1 VFDSLCLFGLLN
13 FPMFWLA
20 IPLAVA
26 FSLVYAAT
34 RCEEPREICK
44 RALSVACK
52 LFFFLILVGVVLH
65 FAV

>member
-1 VFDSLCLFGLLN
+1 
-13 FPMFWLA
+13 MFWLA
-20 IPLAVA
+20 IPLAIA

-34 RCEEPREICK
+34 RSEEPREICK
-44 RALSVACK
+44 RALNVACR